1 MAESQKKKPAVV
13 AKAGIDSADDIDLVI
28 KRIVTYLDSASQ
40 NPVEDA
46 DRINSVVNDY
56 RSHYVR
62 AERSPSCTPS
72 EEIPEMFKD
81 EPTPASNSVSTT
93 QTSGQ
98 PEASPEL
105 RELLDA
111 VVDDPQKWL
120 ATPSMQFGGRRPA
133 ELVGTDEEP
142 KIFDLLHAVEQG
154 LF

>member
-1 MAESQKKKPAVV
+1 MAESQKMKPTVV

-28 KRIVTYLDSASQ
+28 KRIVTFLDSTSQ

-46 DRINSVVNDY
+46 DRINSFVNDY

-62 AERSPSCTPS
+62 AERSSCAPS
-72 EEIPEMFKD
+72 EEIPETFKD
-81 EPTPASNSVSTT
+81 EPMPESSSVSWTE
-93 QTSGQ
+93 TSGQ
-98 PEASPEL
+98 LEVSPEL
-105 RELLDA
+105 RELLYE

-120 ATPSMQFGGRRPA
+120 STPSMQFGGRRPGD
-133 ELVGTDEEP
+133 LVGTDEEP